1 MNYILD
7 TNVVS
12 ELVAREADQKV
23 IDWIDSIDSE
33 SVFLSVITIGEIKKG
48 IEKLPDSKRMK
59 ILESWLEEDL
69 LVRFRGRILPLGIP
83 VMLMWGRLV
92 ARLEREGKPI
102 PAIDSLLAA
111 TAAQTGFTLV
121 TRNTAHFEPA
131 GISVLDPWGPKH
143 DAQVV

>member
-69 LVRFRGRILPLGIP
+69 LVRFRGRILPLDIP
-83 VMLMWGRLV
+83 VLLTWGRLV
-92 ARLEREGKPI
+92 AGLEREGKPI
-102 PAIDSLLAA
+102 PAIDSLLVA
-111 TAAQTGFTLV
+111 TSVQTGFTLV
-121 TRNTAHFEPA
+121 TRNTGHLEPA
-131 GISVLDPWGPKH
+131 GISVLDPWMS
-143 DAQVV
+143 QV

>member
-23 IDWIDSIDSE
+23 VNWVDSIDSE
-33 SVFLSVITIGEIKKG
+33 SVFLSVITIGELKKG
-48 IEKLPDSKRMK
+48 IEKLSDSKRKKM
-59 ILESWLEEDL
+59 LESWLEEDL
-69 LVRFRGRILPLGIP
+69 LVRFRGRILPLDIP
-83 VMLMWGRLV
+83 VLLTWGRLV
-92 ARLEREGKPI
+92 ASLEKEGKPL

-121 TRNTAHFEPA
+121 TRNTGHFDPA
-131 GISVLDPWGPKH
+131 GISVFNPWISQ
-143 DAQVV
+143 A

>member
-23 IDWIDSIDSE
+23 VNWVDSIDSE
-33 SVFLSVITIGEIKKG
+33 SIFLSVITIGELKKG
-48 IEKLPDSKRMK
+48 IEKLPDSKRK
-59 ILESWLEEDL
+59 KTLESWLEEDL
-69 LVRFRGRILPLGIP
+69 LVRFRGRILPLDIP
-83 VMLMWGRLV
+83 VLLTWGRLV
-92 ARLEREGKPI
+92 ASLEKEGKPL

-121 TRNTAHFEPA
+121 TRNTGHFDPA
-131 GISVLDPWGPKH
+131 GISVFDPWISQ
-143 DAQVV
+143 A

>member
-23 IDWIDSIDSE
+23 INWIDSIDSE

-48 IEKLPDSKRMK
+48 IEKLPDSKRK
-59 ILESWLEEDL
+59 KTLASWLEEDL
-69 LVRFRGRILPLGIP
+69 LVRFRGRILPLDIP
-83 VMLMWGRLV
+83 VLLTWGRLV
-92 ARLEREGKPI
+92 ASLEKEGKPL

-111 TAAQTGFTLV
+111 TLAQTGFTLV
-121 TRNTAHFEPA
+121 TRNTGDFEPT
-131 GISVLDPWGPKH
+131 GISVFDPWKPQ
-143 DAQVV
+143 A

>member
-23 IDWIDSIDSE
+23 VNWVDSIDSE
-33 SVFLSVITIGEIKKG
+33 SVFLSVITIGELKKG
-48 IEKLPDSKRMK
+48 IEKLPDSKRRK
-59 ILESWLEEDL
+59 TLESWLEEDL
-69 LVRFRGRILPLGIP
+69 LVRFRGRILPLDIP
-83 VMLMWGRLV
+83 VLLTWGRLV
-92 ARLEREGKPI
+92 ASLEKEGKPL

-121 TRNTAHFEPA
+121 TRNTGHFDPA
-131 GISVLDPWGPKH
+131 GISVFNPRISQ
-143 DAQVV
+143 A

>member
-23 IDWIDSIDSE
+23 VNWVDSIDSE
-33 SVFLSVITIGEIKKG
+33 SVFLSVITIGELKKG
-48 IEKLPDSKRMK
+48 IEKLPDSKRK
-59 ILESWLEEDL
+59 KTLESWLEEDL
-69 LVRFRGRILPLGIP
+69 LVRFRGRILPLDIP
-83 VMLMWGRLV
+83 VLLTWGRLV
-92 ARLEREGKPI
+92 ASLEKEGKPL

-121 TRNTAHFEPA
+121 TRNTGHFDPA
-131 GISVLDPWGPKH
+131 GISVFDPWISQ
-143 DAQVV
+143 A

>member
-23 IDWIDSIDSE
+23 VNWVDSDSE
-33 SVFLSVITIGEIKKG
+33 SVFLSVITIGELKKG
-48 IEKLPDSKRMK
+48 IEKLPDSKRK
-59 ILESWLEEDL
+59 KTLESWLEEDL
-69 LVRFRGRILPLGIP
+69 LVRFRGRILPLDIP
-83 VMLMWGRLV
+83 VLLTWGRLV
-92 ARLEREGKPI
+92 ASLEKEGKPL

-121 TRNTAHFEPA
+121 TRNAGHFDPA
-131 GISVLDPWGPKH
+131 GISVFDPWISQ
-143 DAQVV
+143 A

>member
-23 IDWIDSIDSE
+23 TNWIDSIDSE

-48 IEKLPDSKRMK
+48 IEKLPDSKRK
-59 ILESWLEEDL
+59 KTLASWLEEDL
-69 LVRFRGRILPLGIP
+69 LVRFRGRILPLEIP
-83 VMLMWGRLV
+83 VLLTWGRLV
-92 ARLEREGKPI
+92 ASLEKEGKPL

-111 TAAQTGFTLV
+111 TSAQTGFTLV
-121 TRNTAHFEPA
+121 TRNTGDFEPT
-131 GISVLDPWGPKH
+131 GISVFDPWKPQ
-143 DAQVV
+143 A

>member
-23 IDWIDSIDSE
+23 VNWVDSIDSE
-33 SVFLSVITIGEIKKG
+33 SVFLSVITIGELKKG
-48 IEKLPDSKRMK
+48 IEKLPDSKRK
-59 ILESWLEEDL
+59 KTLESWLEEDL
-69 LVRFRGRILPLGIP
+69 LVRFRGRILPLDIP
-83 VMLMWGRLV
+83 VLLTWGRLV
-92 ARLEREGKPI
+92 ASLEKEGKPL

-121 TRNTAHFEPA
+121 TRNTGHFDPA
-131 GISVLDPWGPKH
+131 GISVFNPWISQ
-143 DAQVV
+143 A